1 MNFVMLHDNDGLR
14 VLLNLEQVESILEL
28 QDGFC
33 AIVFARKENKILSFY
48 PMETFEQVLRKLD
61 FAVVVPSSTVCLS
74 EGRDL
79 AKKVKSCID
88 LPQDRIAGYCP
99 NCGGT
104 VDIKLTPLIKMKGHR
119 CSWCGQRIDLTGVDK
134 EYDFD

>member
-1 MNFVMLHDNDGLR
+1 M
-14 VLLNLEQVESILEL
+14 
-28 QDGFC
+28 
-33 AIVFARKENKILSFY
+33 
-48 PMETFEQVLRKLD
+48 LD
-61 FAVVVPSSTVCLS
+61 FALVVPSQIVHLS

-79 AKKVKSCID
+79 VKKVKCCID

-119 CSWCGQRIDLTGVDK
+119 CSWCGQNIDLTGVEK
-134 EYDFD
+134 QYDFFD